1 MNFNMFIRPY
11 QPQDQ
16 QAFAQLNRRWVER
29 YHMQSMQQLISQT
42 NLSHDNG

>member
-1 MNFNMFIRPY
+1 MFLRPY

-29 YHMQSMQQLISQT
+29 YHMQSMQHLIRQ
-42 NLSHDNG
+42 NFVPHVNR